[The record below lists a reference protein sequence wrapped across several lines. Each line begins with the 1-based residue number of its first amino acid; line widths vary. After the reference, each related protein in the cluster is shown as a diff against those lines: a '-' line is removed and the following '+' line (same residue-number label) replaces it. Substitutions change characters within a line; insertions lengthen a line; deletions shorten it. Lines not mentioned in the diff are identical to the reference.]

1 MSDPDARYG
10 LALPDHRQY
19 RGLVERLPAL
29 AKERLR
35 LTVYFVGREAAEFE
49 ITSVS

>member
-1 MSDPDARYG
+1 MTDARYG

-29 AKERLR
+29 ARDRLH
-35 LTVYFVGREAAEFE
+35 LVVYFVGRDGDHAVV
-49 ITSVS
+49 TTLL